1 MPRASD
7 LGGLVLEWWIHWER
21 VLFFTLRIGVMD
33 AHNVQVSLL
42 LLNIILVGHGL
53 IWLLNGTIIAI
64 RSNQR
69 IIRQTVVK
77 RFGGVVH

>member
-1 MPRASD
+1 MS
-7 LGGLVLEWWIHWER
+7 WIHWGW

-42 LLNIILVGHGL
+42 LLNITLVGHGL